1 MMQHYFSSMDRNN
14 APSSVPV
21 SPAFPRSPRKFA
33 AGMNVV
39 VGEVSSSSSSSSSPT
54 AWHESIH
61 GREGANVSGWN
72 YHKLPDGRGG
82 GGGGIGNGH
91 GETVNHL
98 HQSLKGGFYHPFL
111 HSLCQMMI

>member
-1 MMQHYFSSMDRNN
+1 
-14 APSSVPV
+14 
-21 SPAFPRSPRKFA
+21 
-33 AGMNVV
+33 
-39 VGEVSSSSSSSSSPT
+39 
-54 AWHESIH
+54 
-61 GREGANVSGWN
+61 
-72 YHKLPDGRGG
+72 LPDGRGG